1 MASSTIFDI
10 PALGRFLQILGLL
23 FLKIGGWR
31 REGRPPDVPRYVLI
45 AAPHTSNWDFPLT
58 LALVFS
64 YNLKI
69 CWMGKASLFRWPMHG
84 FLHWLGGIPVDRS
97 RAGSVV
103 AQSIQS
109 FRERSKLIM
118 VISPEG
124 TRAKVAGW
132 KTGFYRIAAGAG
144 VPIAIG
150 FLDYVRKAGG
160 FIDLFHPTGDM
171 ESDMEKIRGFYAGV
185 TGKFPEKS
193 VLGAVS

>member
-1 MASSTIFDI
+1 MGSSTVFDV
-10 PALGRFLQILGLL
+10 PALRKVMQLMGLL

-31 REGRPPDVPRYVLI
+31 REGHPPDAPRYVLI

-64 YNLKI
+64 YKLKI
-69 CWMGKASLFRWPMHG
+69 CWMGKASLFRWPVHG
-84 FLHWLGGIPVDRS
+84 FFRWLGGIPIDRS
-97 RAGSVV
+97 RAGNVV
-103 AQSIQS
+103 AQSIRS
-109 FRERSKLIM
+109 FRDRSKLIM

-124 TRAKVAGW
+124 TREKVACW
-132 KTGFYRIAAGAG
+132 KTGFYRIAEGAG

-160 FIDLFHPTGDM
+160 FIDLFHPTGNMEADM
-171 ESDMEKIRGFYAGV
+171 ETIRGFYAGV

-193 VLGAVS
+193 VLTAIP

>member
-1 MASSTIFDI
+1 MGSSTIFDI
-10 PALGRFLQILGLL
+10 APLRKIMQLLGLL

-31 REGRPPDVPRYVLI
+31 REGRPPDVPKYVLI

-64 YNLKI
+64 FKLKI
-69 CWMGKASLFRWPMHG
+69 RWMGKASLFRWPLHG
-84 FLHWLGGIPVDRS
+84 FFRWLGGIPIDRS
-97 RAGSVV
+97 RANSVV
-103 AQSIQS
+103 TQSIQS
-109 FRERSKLIM
+109 FRERTNLIM

-124 TRAKVAGW
+124 TREKVACW
-132 KTGFYRIAAGAG
+132 KTGFYRIAEGAG

-171 ESDMEKIRGFYAGV
+171 ETDMATIRGFYAGV
-185 TGKFPEKS
+185 IGKFPGKS
-193 VLGAVS
+193 ALAVTP